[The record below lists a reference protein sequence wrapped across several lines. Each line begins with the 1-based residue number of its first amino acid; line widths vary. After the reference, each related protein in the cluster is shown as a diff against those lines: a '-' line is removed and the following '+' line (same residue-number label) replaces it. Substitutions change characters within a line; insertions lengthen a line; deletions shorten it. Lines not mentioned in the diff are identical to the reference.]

1 MAAESPD
8 PAVLR
13 RRLQIEL
20 RKARDTTGQSQ
31 KDVADALAWSPSKL
45 LRIENGAVG
54 ITMTDLRALLDHYGV
69 RDRKRVDE
77 LIKIAQDSRKLSTA
91 AYGRSVSS
99 AAIKFYNFRSSALRV
114 RNFET
119 LLIPGLLQTEEYAN
133 AVIKAF
139 ANPDDSTQDLEDRVT
154 ARMDQQSLLDRE
166 GRPELYFMIDEAV
179 LWRWMGGS
187 GVMRNQL
194 EHLKKLAERPRLTIQ
209 VVPFSHGA
217 YAGLR
222 GSFQILEFAEGEDY
236 VLFLENAR
244 GDLISRDLENETER
258 YLTLF
263 WEMESVAT
271 KPWEF
276 AAFIDR
282 VMANLDRKSDD
293 AAPVEST
300 AT

>member
-1 MAAESPD
+1 MVDSPD

-20 RKARDTTGQSQ
+20 RKARDKTGQAQ
-31 KDVADALAWSPSKL
+31 KEVADALAWSPSKL

-77 LIKIAQDSRKLSTA
+77 LIKIAQDSRRLSTA
-91 AYGRSVSS
+91 TYGKSVPSS
-99 AAIKFYNFRSSALRV
+99 AIKFYNFRSSALRV
-114 RNFET
+114 RNLET
-119 LLIPGLLQTEEYAN
+119 LLIPGLLQTEEYAS
-133 AVIKAF
+133 AVIRSF
-139 ANPDDSTQDLEDRVT
+139 ANADDSAADLDDRVA
-154 ARMDQQSLLDRE
+154 ARMDQQALLDRD
-166 GRPELYFMIDEAV
+166 GRPELFFLIDEAA
-179 LWRWMGGS
+179 LWRWMGGPD
-187 GVMRNQL
+187 VMRNQL

-209 VVPFSHGA
+209 VIPFRLGA
-217 YAGLR
+217 HAGLR

-244 GDLISRDLENETER
+244 GDLISRDLESEAER

-263 WEMESVAT
+263 WELETVAT

-276 AAFIDR
+276 NAFIDG
-282 VMANLDRKSDD
+282 VAANLEPRTDD
-293 AAPVEST
+293 VGPTESGT
-300 AT
+300 T

>member
-1 MAAESPD
+1 MAESPD

-31 KDVADALAWSPSKL
+31 KEVADALAWSPSKL

-77 LIKIAQDSRKLSTA
+77 LIRIAHESRKLSTA
-91 AYGRSVSS
+91 TYGKSVPGS
-99 AAIKFYNFRSSALRV
+99 AIKFYNFRSSALRV
-114 RNFET
+114 RNLET
-119 LLIPGLLQTEEYAN
+119 LLVPGLLQTEEYAN
-133 AVIKAF
+133 AVIRAF
-139 ANPDDSTQDLEDRVT
+139 ANPDDSASDLDDRVV
-154 ARMDQQSLLDRE
+154 ARMDQQALLDRE
-166 GRPELYFMIDEAV
+166 GRPELYFIVDEAA
-179 LWRWMGGS
+179 LWRWMGGLD
-187 GVMRNQL
+187 VMRNQL
-194 EHLKKLAERPRLTIQ
+194 EHLKKVAERPRLTIQ
-209 VVPFSHGA
+209 VVPFRLGAHG
-217 YAGLR
+217 GLR

-244 GDLISRDLENETER
+244 GDLISRDLESEAER

-263 WEMESVAT
+263 WELESVAT
-271 KPWEF
+271 KPWELN
-276 AAFIDR
+276 AFIDH
-282 VMANLDRKSDD
+282 VIANLETKMDG
-293 AAPVEST
+293 AGPTEPT